1 MVLNTRYITT
11 YIILA
16 TVAISAVAFIP
27 AVAAA
32 DENETKLI
40 GVLTSKAPQKDKAIT
55 CKKLAI
61 FGSKAAVPALAPLL
75 ADKDLASWA
84 RIALEAIPGPEADEA
99 LRKAAG
105 TLKGNLL
112 IGAINSISVRRD
124 ADAVDLLVGKLK
136 DADAEVASAAGEA
149 LGRIGGDSATDALEK
164 FLPNAPSDVKSSVAY
179 GCILCAERLHAAGKS
194 AAAVKLYDAVR
205 KEDLP
210 QQRHI
215 EAIRGAILARGSAGI
230 PLLLA
235 QLKSSDKAMFGVG
248 LRTARELPGGDVTDA
263 LVGEL
268 DKLKAN
274 RRAFLILALA
284 DRRDPKAL
292 PAVLA
297 AVKSGPTNVRL
308 MAMGTLEGFGS
319 ASCIPVLLTAA
330 LDTDADVAQ
339 KAKSTLARLPRG
351 EVDTDITARLPK
363 ASPKTRAILIYLAGL
378 RRIESALPALVK
390 CTSDTDADCRAA
402 AIAAVGTIGE
412 KKHVP
417 SLVKILL
424 KTSDAKERE
433 GIAKALQTISAR
445 AGSACADDLMP
456 LAKNS
461 DKDIR
466 VIALRVLACAGGG
479 DALTAVKSALSDKD
493 EGVQDEAA
501 RTLSTWPDNWPEDA
515 AVTAPLLALAKTG
528 KKLSHRILAFRGYL
542 QYVQGAKKLNDD
554 QKLVKLEE
562 ILPLTKRRE
571 EKLLVLSALGQ
582 IRTGGALKMLATM
595 AGDPVI
601 AEAACS
607 TIVNL
612 LRSRKGVKNASKQ
625 QRRAVL
631 ETAVAKSK
639 SARTKKTAQQLLKAI
654 R

>member
-1 MVLNTRYITT
+1 MLNNRSITT
-11 YIILA
+11 YVILA
-16 TVAISAVAFIP
+16 AVAVSAVAVIP
-27 AVAAA
+27 AAAVA

-40 GVLTSKAPQKDKAIT
+40 GVLTSEAPQKEKAIT
-55 CKKLAI
+55 CKRLAI

-99 LRKAAG
+99 LLKAAG

-112 IGAINSISVRRD
+112 IGAINSIGVRRD
-124 ADAVDLLVGKLK
+124 AKAVDLLVGKLK

-149 LGRIGGDSATDALEK
+149 LGRIGGDKATDALAQ
-164 FLPNAPSDVKSSVAY
+164 FLPDASSTVQSSVAY
-179 GCILCAERLHAAGKS
+179 GCILCAERLHAEGKS

-210 QQRHI
+210 KQRHI
-215 EAIRGAILARGSAGI
+215 EAIRGAILARGSAGL
-230 PLLLA
+230 PLLIA
-235 QLKSSDKAMFGVG
+235 QLQSADKDMFGIG

-268 DKLKAN
+268 GKLKAN

-284 DRRDPKAL
+284 DRGDVKAL

-308 MAMGTLEGFGS
+308 MAMGALEGFGS
-319 ASCIPVLLTAA
+319 ASCMPVLLDAA
-330 LDTDADVAQ
+330 LDPDAAVAQ
-339 KAKSTLARLPRG
+339 KAKSTMARLPRG
-351 EVDTDITARLPK
+351 EVDADIAARLPK
-363 ASPKTRAILIYLAGL
+363 ASSKTRAVLIYLAGL
-378 RRIESALPALVK
+378 RRIESALPALVQ
-390 CTSDTDADCRAA
+390 CTSDTDAGCRAA
-402 AIAAVGTIGE
+402 AVAAIGTIGE
-412 KKHVP
+412 KKHVA

-433 GIAKALQTISAR
+433 GLAKALQTISAR
-445 AGSACADDLMP
+445 AGAPCAGDLMP

-461 DKDIR
+461 EKGIR

-479 DALTAVKSALSDKD
+479 DALAAVNSALADKD
-493 EGVQDEAA
+493 ETVQDEAA

-528 KKLSHRILAFRGYL
+528 KKMSHRILAFRGYL
-542 QYVQGAKKLNDD
+542 QYVQGAKKLNEG
-554 QKLVKLEE
+554 QKLAHIEE
-562 ILPLTKRRE
+562 VLPLTKRRE
-571 EKLLVLSALGQ
+571 EKYLVISALGN

-595 AGDPVI
+595 AADPEI
-601 AEAACS
+601 AEEACS

-612 LRSRKGVKNASKQ
+612 LRNRKGVKNASKQ

-631 ETAVAKSK
+631 ETAVAKAK